1 MWTREQLKANA
12 KSSLSRFHWTAVLV
26 CLIVVLLGGAGSS
39 GLNFNLN
46 LNDGSSWVRWAIP
59 TFAAIGA
66 TSTLVGILVGN
77 VAAVGSAR
85 FFLIGRERIP
95 TTEIM
100 FDPFRANYGGILL
113 VMFLRGLFTALWSLL
128 LVVPGI
134 VKGYAWRLVP
144 YLLAENPNLDYRR
157 ALDLSAAMMD
167 GHKMDVFVL
176 DLSFFGWNLLSAAT
190 AGILGVLYVNPYVAA
205 TNAELYIALRTNAF
219 AAGITG
225 PEELPGVGV

>member
-39 GLNFNLN
+39 GLNFNLD
-46 LNDGSSWVRWAIP
+46 LNDGSSWIRWAIP

-113 VMFLRGLFTALWSLL
+113 

-176 DLSFFGWNLLSAAT
+176 DLSFLGWNLLSAMT

-205 TNAELYIALRTNAF
+205 TNAELYVALRTNAF

-225 PEELPGVGV
+225 PEELPGV

>member
-39 GLNFNLN
+39 GLNFNLD
-46 LNDGSSWVRWAIP
+46 LNDGSSWIRWAIP

-100 FDPFRANYGGILL
+100 FDPFRANYGG
-113 VMFLRGLFTALWSLL
+113 MRNSAGD
-128 LVVPGI
+128 VP
-134 VKGYAWRLVP
+134 
-144 YLLAENPNLDYRR
+144 
-157 ALDLSAAMMD
+157 
-167 GHKMDVFVL
+167 
-176 DLSFFGWNLLSAAT
+176 
-190 AGILGVLYVNPYVAA
+190 AGPVYGAVVAA
-205 TNAELYIALRTNAF
+205 AGGAGDCERLRV
-219 AAGITG
+219 AAGAVSAG
-225 PEELPGVGV
+225 

>member
-1 MWTREQLKANA
+1 MC
-12 KSSLSRFHWTAVLV
+12 SR
-26 CLIVVLLGGAGSS
+26 
-39 GLNFNLN
+39 
-46 LNDGSSWVRWAIP
+46 
-59 TFAAIGA
+59 
-66 TSTLVGILVGN
+66 
-77 VAAVGSAR
+77 
-85 FFLIGRERIP
+85 
-95 TTEIM
+95 
-100 FDPFRANYGGILL
+100 

-225 PEELPGVGV
+225 PEELPGV

>member
-46 LNDGSSWVRWAIP
+46 LNDGSSWVRWAVP
-59 TFAAIGA
+59 AMATIG
-66 TSTLVGILVGN
+66 TIGTLLGILVGN

-100 FDPFRANYGGILL
+100 FDPFRANYGGIL
-113 VMFLRGLFTALWSLL
+113 
-128 LVVPGI
+128 
-134 VKGYAWRLVP
+134 
-144 YLLAENPNLDYRR
+144 
-157 ALDLSAAMMD
+157 
-167 GHKMDVFVL
+167 
-176 DLSFFGWNLLSAAT
+176 
-190 AGILGVLYVNPYVAA
+190 GVLYVNPYVAA

-225 PEELPGVGV
+225 PEELPGV